1 VVEVG
6 VDVPEA
12 TIMIIE
18 QAERFGLAAL
28 HQLRGRV
35 GRGKAQSF
43 CLLLPSAELN
53 DSEQRR
59 LAVLRETEDGFVIA
73 DADLEYRGGG
83 DALGVRQAGRIGR
96 RLADPTR
103 HGGMVRMAH
112 QDAALLLEKDP
123 DLRATP
129 RGRAARL
136 LLSIFGHD
144 LSLAPLAAG

>member
-1 VVEVG
+1 
-6 VDVPEA
+6 
-12 TIMIIE
+12 MIIE

-35 GRGKAQSF
+35 GRGSAQSF

-53 DSEQRR
+53 ESEQRR
-59 LAVLRETEDGFVIA
+59 LAVLRETQDGFIIA

-83 DALGVRQAGRIGR
+83 DALGVRQAGRLGR
-96 RLADPTR
+96 RLADPAR

-112 QDAALLLEKDP
+112 QDATLLLEKDP
-123 DLRATP
+123 DLRLTP

-136 LLSIFGHD
+136 LLALFGHD
-144 LSLAPLAAG
+144 LTLAPLAAG